1 MFRNRGFPEVI
12 HVESPNFRP
21 FPRRDAIPQRIRLS
35 PMKGLLMTSDHRFWL
50 RPARLPRTGTRIGAA
65 ILSAIML
72 LASVGCQ
79 AQETHRSIETESV
92 VSKGVQYNGPRHKI
106 ALGNVQ
112 NKSPYMQ
119 GIFSDGKDRLGVQ
132 ARQILMTHLTQT
144 RRFIVLDRMNMEELA
159 AEAKLSGEAQ
169 AVQGAKYVVT
179 AAVTEFGRR
188 ETGTQALGGVI
199 SKSRKQ
205 TAYAKVS
212 LSVVDVKTT
221 QAIYSVQGAGEF
233 DLTNEQIV
241 GFGATAG
248 YDATLTDK
256 VLNLAM
262 LDVVNKLVK
271 GLESGEWEI
280 AR

>member
-1 MFRNRGFPEVI
+1 M
-12 HVESPNFRP
+12 
-21 FPRRDAIPQRIRLS
+21 A
-35 PMKGLLMTSDHRFWL
+35 SDHRFSL
-50 RPARLPRTGTRIGAA
+50 RPARLPRAGTGIGAA
-65 ILSAIML
+65 ILAAITL

-92 VSKGVQYNGPRHKI
+92 VSKGTDYNGPRHKI